1 MSESQGPVDP
11 NSIYRAPESDPS
23 VAPVG
28 DQLSAF
34 VGPKYAEYYAGK
46 FENFE
51 RGGSASWN
59 WPAFFIASLWLL
71 YRKMWAYALS
81 YWFLLPMVLAFVAGV
96 VSAGQADT
104 MSALITFNA
113 VYYGC
118 WTILTLILF
127 PMFANRLYFR
137 HAKKKMAKIALRFPD
152 REQQSLEL
160 ARAGGTSNVVI
171 VVLPIVVIAL
181 IGILAAIAI
190 PAYQDY
196 TIRAQ
201 VSEGLSLSA
210 GAKAA
215 VAEYYL
221 DVGDVPA
228 DNATAGLEQHDRI
241 VGKYVLSVQV
251 QSGDLVV
258 TYGRG
263 AHNIISGKTLTLGLV
278 PEGDGRSS
286 WRCYSDDIADKHL
299 PAACR

>member
-1 MSESQGPVDP
+1 MSESQGPGDP
-11 NSIYRAPESDPS
+11 NAIYRAPESDPS

-28 DQLSAF
+28 DQMSAF
-34 VGPKYAEYYAGK
+34 VGPKYAEFYASK
-46 FENFE
+46 FEQFE

-59 WPAFFIASLWLL
+59 WPAFFVASLWLL

-81 YWFLLPMVLAFVAGV
+81 YWFLLPIVLAFVAGV
-96 VSAGQADT
+96 ISAGQSDS
-104 MSALITFNA
+104 MSALVAFNA
-113 VYYGC
+113 VYYGA
-118 WTILTLILF
+118 WSIISLVLL

-160 ARAGGTSNVVI
+160 ARAGGTSSVI
-171 VVLPIVVIAL
+171 IIVLPILAIFIL
-181 IGILAAIAI
+181 GILAAIAI

-210 GAKAA
+210 AAKAA

-221 DVGDVPA
+221 DVGEVPA

-241 VGKYVLSVQV
+241 IGKYVS
-251 QSGDLVV
+251 
-258 TYGRG
+258 
-263 AHNIISGKTLTLGLV
+263 
-278 PEGDGRSS
+278 
-286 WRCYSDDIADKHL
+286 
-299 PAACR
+299 